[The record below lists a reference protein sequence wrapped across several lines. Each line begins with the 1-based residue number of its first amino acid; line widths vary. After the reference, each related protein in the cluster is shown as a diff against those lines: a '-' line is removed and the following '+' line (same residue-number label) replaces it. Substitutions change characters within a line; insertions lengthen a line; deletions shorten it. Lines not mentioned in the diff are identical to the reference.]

1 METNELHEGFM
12 SNQELANWFGIK
24 ESQMGKKKK
33 YWVSKLSDYCDYETV
48 RGGAMISN
56 IKLPTYVKNKNFKI
70 VYDNYREC
78 WSEDGLDTC
87 THVGNQLYNEHYEEL
102 TIEPSTVIKH
112 VGQAKIIDFGKAKN
126 HTEGRGKLGVSNYVL
141 CKRGDDGKPIRLT
154 DEEDKQVKEIL
165 HKWFG
170 SAEEKTAIVQSMVK
184 DKTLSTKEA
193 WEYYSNIMD
202 LPYIYAGFLQDV
214 KRTLK
219 ITLIRGTQIEYVS
232 WFNEK
237 PQEGSFDF

>member
-1 METNELHEGFM
+1 MDVNELHEGFM
-12 SNQELANWFGIK
+12 SNQELANWFGVT
-24 ESQMGKKKK
+24 ENGF
-33 YWVSKLSDYCDYETV
+33 SKRKSKILPRLADYCDYEAV
-48 RGGAMISN
+48 RGGATISN
-56 IKLPTYVKNKNFKI
+56 IKLSTYVKNKNFQI
-70 VYDNYREC
+70 VYDNYRDC

-87 THVGNQLYNEHYEEL
+87 THVGNQLYNEHYNEF

-126 HTEGRGKLGVSNYVL
+126 NVEGRGKLGVSDYIL
-141 CKRGDDGKPIRLT
+141 CKRGEDGKPLRLT
-154 DEEDKQVKEIL
+154 EEEDKQVKEIL

-184 DKTLSTKEA
+184 DKTLSSKEA
-193 WEYYSNIMD
+193 WEYYSKIMD

-219 ITLIRGTQIEYVS
+219 ITLIRGTQIQYVQ

-237 PQEGSFDF
+237 PEEGAFDF